1 MYPHMGEIQDLVGGI
16 YMIKIEKRTGE
27 LEDFEKRKIINAV
40 NKAFLEVDGVLYE
53 TDTAADIADD
63 IEDILYKMDETTDA
77 PVTVEQIQDLVEDLL
92 MRSERRDVAKSYIK
106 YRFKREVARNYKDDF
121 ISAIEQK
128 LNAKNVLN
136 QNANVDEHSFGGRIG
151 EASNVLMEKYAL
163 DYCVSDKTKK
173 NHLNNRIYIHDL
185 NSYAVGMHNCLSI
198 PIDDL
203 AAKGF
208 NTRQTDVRP
217 AKSINTFCQLCA
229 VVMQLQSLQ
238 QFGGVSYTHLDW
250 SAVPYI
256 RMSFTKHLGD
266 GLIYIEKRSEYKT
279 KRFSKWLE
287 NDETHPDGT
296 IHFDDEEFKAL
307 HPDAWE
313 YAMDMTVKEI
323 HQAVEGLYHNLN
335 TLQSRSGN

>member
-1 MYPHMGEIQDLVGGI
+1 MGEIQDLVGGI
-16 YMIKIEKRTGE
+16 CMIKIEKRTGE

-173 NHLNNRIYIHDL
+173 NH
-185 NSYAVGMHNCLSI
+185 
-198 PIDDL
+198 
-203 AAKGF
+203 
-208 NTRQTDVRP
+208 
-217 AKSINTFCQLCA
+217 
-229 VVMQLQSLQ
+229 
-238 QFGGVSYTHLDW
+238 
-250 SAVPYI
+250 
-256 RMSFTKHLGD
+256 
-266 GLIYIEKRSEYKT
+266 
-279 KRFSKWLE
+279 
-287 NDETHPDGT
+287 
-296 IHFDDEEFKAL
+296 
-307 HPDAWE
+307 
-313 YAMDMTVKEI
+313 
-323 HQAVEGLYHNLN
+323 
-335 TLQSRSGN
+335 